1 MNSGFFNGVNGGL
14 GERGNSATLDKVDK
28 LRELIGSRISLPQLV
43 VVGDQSS
50 GKSSVLEGITGFAFP
65 RDAELCTRYATQI
78 TCRRED
84 FESVTVTIVPHE
96 DANQDE
102 VARLK
107 RFSRT
112 WNTSVEMDNVKL
124 GEVFRDVNQELG
136 ISSGRRGPGE
146 LDPGNAFSQHLLKV
160 EISSPKQEHFTV
172 IDVPGIFRTE
182 TLGLTTE
189 SDIVLV
195 RNMVMTYMKDF
206 RTIIL
211 AIVPANVDPATQ
223 EILRL
228 AKKVDPNMKRTM
240 AVLTKPDLAIE
251 TTIKQ
256 IAIDHVK
263 GKRGELTLGYY
274 IVKNRGPDDAG
285 MTLEEGQ
292 RKETAFFSAEPWS
305 DLKRTGK
312 TGTEALKAQV
322 RALLADLVKSEFK
335 KLRSEVEEELRTLSD
350 KERAMGPPRSDSNSQ
365 RAYLGSLCDQ
375 FQSIT
380 RDALNGNYTQHVD
393 FFSKESHR
401 LITRIVELDEQF
413 SAGIC
418 AYGHTRAFT
427 NKKNFGPTVLPKKKG
442 KKVLVDEPGRLTSES
457 KNPINPSIEL
467 SKVFPIVNE
476 LSASNDCNPLN
487 SAFGAM
493 ENSFE
498 SDESIMEYIRKV
510 YTNSRSAELGT
521 FNGSLLATVFME
533 QSKNWQAL
541 TKIYIWIASRLVES
555 FLKDAIKA
563 ICQDSQVE
571 EELCEI
577 FIRDHVGISFASAE
591 EHAKLLLKME
601 RGCPPWT
608 LNDYFN
614 DNLSKNQGSRLVSN
628 IRKVAGAASE
638 TLVEWH
644 SEKIAHT
651 LTEDQLQ
658 SIATYNQS
666 NAENMQEYIH
676 DVLES
681 YYKVSMKRFVD
692 NISLHVVH
700 HDLLYAES
708 GPLNVFNSK
717 FVHGLGEAQLEQIA
731 GESSLVRIERERLA
745 QDIASFRAAFDVLKG
760 TSVKGS

>member
-1 MNSGFFNGVNGGL
+1 MNSGFVNGVNGGF

-124 GEVFRDVNQELG
+124 GEVFKDVNQELG

-195 RNMVMTYMKDF
+195 RNMVMTYIKDF

-228 AKKVDPNMKRTM
+228 AKEVDPNMKRTM

-263 GKRGELTLGYY
+263 GKKGKLTLGYY

-380 RDALNGNYTQHVD
+380 RDALNGNYTQHVE
-393 FFSKESHR
+393 FFSKDSHR

-457 KNPINPSIEL
+457 NNPISSSSSSSI
-467 SKVFPIVNE
+467 I
-476 LSASNDCNPLN
+476 
-487 SAFGAM
+487 
-493 ENSFE
+493 
-498 SDESIMEYIRKV
+498 
-510 YTNSRSAELGT
+510 
-521 FNGSLLATVFME
+521 
-533 QSKNWQAL
+533 
-541 TKIYIWIASRLVES
+541 
-555 FLKDAIKA
+555 
-563 ICQDSQVE
+563 
-571 EELCEI
+571 
-577 FIRDHVGISFASAE
+577 
-591 EHAKLLLKME
+591 
-601 RGCPPWT
+601 
-608 LNDYFN
+608 
-614 DNLSKNQGSRLVSN
+614 
-628 IRKVAGAASE
+628 
-638 TLVEWH
+638 
-644 SEKIAHT
+644 
-651 LTEDQLQ
+651 
-658 SIATYNQS
+658 
-666 NAENMQEYIH
+666 
-676 DVLES
+676 
-681 YYKVSMKRFVD
+681 
-692 NISLHVVH
+692 
-700 HDLLYAES
+700 
-708 GPLNVFNSK
+708 
-717 FVHGLGEAQLEQIA
+717 
-731 GESSLVRIERERLA
+731 
-745 QDIASFRAAFDVLKG
+745 
-760 TSVKGS
+760 